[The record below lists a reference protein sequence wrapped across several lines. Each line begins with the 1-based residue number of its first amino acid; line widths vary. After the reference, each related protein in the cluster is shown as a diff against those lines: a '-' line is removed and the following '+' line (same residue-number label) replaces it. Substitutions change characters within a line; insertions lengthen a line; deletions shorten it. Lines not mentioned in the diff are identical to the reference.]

1 MYATRGTA
9 AVTAVR
15 RSGYGA
21 GRRAGSGGGG
31 GGGGVGRGSGRPR
44 RSSRRGTRAEEL
56 PPSSS
61 PPPVFCC
68 TGASAG
74 REERYLPVRA
84 SSSTRREKARLATDT
99 ELDQDLSERLG
110 LETSETLTNGSSR
123 ADLEAA
129 KRLAK
134 RLFKLDGF
142 RKSDV
147 ARHLSKNN
155 DFSRMVAA
163 EYLSFFDFKGL
174 AVDMA
179 LRAFLKQFALMGET
193 QERERVLTHFSRRYL
208 DCNPGIIPSEDA
220 VHTLTCALMLL
231 NTDLHGQNLGKRM
244 SCSQFVGN
252 LEGLNDGQDFPKDLL
267 KALYNAI
274 KNQKLQ
280 WTL

>member
-1 MYATRGTA
+1 MAHLSLAPLAIDERPSLSDSALTVTGDSDATRAPSSERLSRVRGHAPARRDPRTA
-9 AVTAVR
+9 AREQLVQQLL
-15 RSGYGA
+15 
-21 GRRAGSGGGG
+21 
-31 GGGGVGRGSGRPR
+31 
-44 RSSRRGTRAEEL
+44 L
-56 PPSSS
+56 P
-61 PPPVFCC
+61 
-68 TGASAG
+68 
-74 REERYLPVRA
+74 
-84 SSSTRREKARLATDT
+84 REKARLATDT